1 MKAIKDFL
9 LKMFSGENEV
19 SSKRVAGIFCIFF
32 FSFLLGITFFGIELN
47 DSQVELMVTLFYG
60 GAALLGVGILDRRLK

>member
-9 LKMFSGENEV
+9 LKMFSSENGI
-19 SSKRVAGIFCIFF
+19 SSKRVAGIFCVFF
-32 FSFLLGITFFGIELN
+32 FAFLLGITFFGIELN

-60 GAALLGVGILDRRLK
+60 GAALLGVGILDRRIK